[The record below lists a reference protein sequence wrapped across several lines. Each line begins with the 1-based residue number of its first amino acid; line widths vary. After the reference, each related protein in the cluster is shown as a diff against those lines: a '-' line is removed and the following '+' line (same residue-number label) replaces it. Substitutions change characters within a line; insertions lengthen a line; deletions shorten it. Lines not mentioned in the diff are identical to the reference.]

1 MNSACCCWHASHAHE
16 CAGAHMDAH
25 GICMARALGICTW
38 VPGRLVLGAQRL
50 CRKGGGDKVP
60 MRSRDR
66 AEIEPR
72 PPRRSATAVHDATPP
87 PCPRRAMF
95 EADWTLVRRAR
106 KGFIPSLIASC
117 DASLRAQRGLADS
130 PRGADDRSS
139 RPPKRA
145 GGGQLPNTA
154 GGELPPEGLEEIEV
168 RSPEAPSRRRG
179 AAAKSGRRR
188 GAACCQKGQAP
199 SRRHGAC
206 MRAGTRGLARRRPQR
221 PAWPLAL
228 VPVGDTPGAGT
239 GAPLAHT
246 ASPASSRARVLRR

>member
-1 MNSACCCWHASHAHE
+1 
-16 CAGAHMDAH
+16 
-25 GICMARALGICTW
+25 
-38 VPGRLVLGAQRL
+38 
-50 CRKGGGDKVP
+50 

-145 GGGQLPNTA
+145 GDGQLPNMA
-154 GGELPPEGLEEIEV
+154 GGELPPEGLEEIEG
-168 RSPEAPSRRRG
+168 RSPE
-179 AAAKSGRRR
+179 
-188 GAACCQKGQAP
+188 AP

-228 VPVGDTPGAGT
+228 VPVGDTPGACART
-239 GAPLAHT
+239 RRHRCSTHT
-246 ASPASSRARVLRR
+246 APIPLPPPRPVLASSAGEGSPLRSRAAAVRCLRLLRVHRLSSHEQRARRVDLGRA

>member
-1 MNSACCCWHASHAHE
+1 
-16 CAGAHMDAH
+16 
-25 GICMARALGICTW
+25 
-38 VPGRLVLGAQRL
+38 
-50 CRKGGGDKVP
+50 
-60 MRSRDR
+60 
-66 AEIEPR
+66 
-72 PPRRSATAVHDATPP
+72 
-87 PCPRRAMF
+87 MF

-228 VPVGDTPGAGT
+228 VSVGDTPGACARARRHRCST
-239 GAPLAHT
+239 HT
-246 ASPASSRARVLRR
+246 APIPLPPRRPVLASSAGEGSPLRSRAAAVRCLRLLRVHRLSSHEQRARRVDLGRA